1 MLPSES
7 ILLCGNISSCQLLMC
22 ISNLLSFSLLP
33 SLVLICQCILKI
45 LFLEYLLCARQRSM
59 HLGLT
64 SKQNLN
70 KDAGPDVIHILMGE
84 DKKIQR
90 REIIEYVKSAME

>member
-1 MLPSES
+1 
-7 ILLCGNISSCQLLMC
+7 
-22 ISNLLSFSLLP
+22 
-33 SLVLICQCILKI
+33 
-45 LFLEYLLCARQRSM
+45 M

-70 KDAGPDVIHILMGE
+70 KDSGPHVVHILMGQ
-84 DKKIQR
+84 DKKTQR